1 MATLAVGGAQR
12 TARRVHGGPAAVEAP
27 ATIAYAGFVTRTIG
41 FALDALIIDI
51 AAVAVAAIVALVFS
65 VFPVSSDVHN
75 AALEVIKDGLLRLGL
90 ITDKNGT
97 QYRVWFMHGTS
108 HYLGM
113 NVHDVSVR
121 AATLAPDMVFTVEP
135 GIYIRPD
142 ALDYLPRTPESEKF
156 NAAVRPAFEKYR
168 GIGVRI
174 EDDVVV
180 TPDGYRNLSGALPRT
195 IPDIENFIARAQRE
209 VR

>member
-75 AALEVIKDGLLRLGL
+75 AAIAAGGVLFVI
-90 ITDKNGT
+90 
-97 QYRVWFMHGTS
+97 W
-108 HYLGM
+108 
-113 NVHDVSVR
+113 
-121 AATLAPDMVFTVEP
+121 TLAYFTTFWSSTGQTP
-135 GIYIRPD
+135 GSRVMGIRVLRADGSKLRPRH
-142 ALDYLPRTPESEKF
+142 ALVRLVGLVVSLPLLWGYLPILVGDR
-156 NAAVRPAFEKYR
+156 RR
-168 GIGVRI
+168 GVFDAMAGT
-174 EDDVVV
+174 VVV
-180 TPDGYRNLSGALPRT
+180 GDQTP
-195 IPDIENFIARAQRE
+195 
-209 VR
+209 V